1 MEYSRP
7 LLVYRLGGSAF
18 EVSIRQ
24 VDGGTFKTL
33 SSVYDQHLGG
43 NDFNQRVIDHLLLA
57 HKSKTGRDLS
67 GDQTFLLRSLTINK
81 MYTFSTTEDN
91 QDRVVIRVFEGVGKR
106 TNQNLFLGAI
116 ELTGITPALKGVPQI
131 RVRLSTYASGTY
143 INLNVMDVASGR
155 SNAAI
160 FFASKEWNDYYG
172 LNSECEFTESGA
184 FELEPAG
191 KLTLSHSH
199 YIKITE

>member
-1 MEYSRP
+1 M
-7 LLVYRLGGSAF
+7 LGAAKLGHWYWDTRHYGGDELCYDTE
-18 EVSIRQ
+18 EVTPTLGIETA
-24 VDGGTFKTL
+24 GGLMFKYT
-33 SSVYDQHLGG
+33 D
-43 NDFNQRVIDHLLLA
+43 R
-57 HKSKTGRDLS
+57 
-67 GDQTFLLRSLTINK
+67 RSLTINK

>member
-67 GDQTFLLRSLTINK
+67 GDQTFLLRLGSEVEKVKRVLSVQDWVRIETEPPSL
-81 MYTFSTTEDN
+81 EDN
-91 QDRVVIRVFEGVGKR
+91 VFPNR
-106 TNQNLFLGAI
+106 
-116 ELTGITPALKGVPQI
+116 
-131 RVRLSTYASGTY
+131 
-143 INLNVMDVASGR
+143 
-155 SNAAI
+155 
-160 FFASKEWNDYYG
+160 
-172 LNSECEFTESGA
+172 
-184 FELEPAG
+184 
-191 KLTLSHSH
+191 
-199 YIKITE
+199 